1 MKYADIIVDI
11 SLEALD
17 RIFQYIV
24 PEKMAREIRV
34 GSQVIVPF
42 GKGNRM
48 VRGYVIGFSDAAE
61 YAPDK
66 LKEIQEIQ
74 KGSMVVE
81 SQMICLA
88 DWMSRVYGCTRAQS
102 LKTVLNVKRRVRGG
116 TKRVYRLSVSRED
129 AEKEMN
135 KLAVQPR
142 FAARAALLA
151 LMLDDKEGRGISET
165 EMKKKIPSPGNAL
178 RTLMKHGWIEVSEAA
193 DYRIPYSE
201 ISGGRAVVLNEEQR
215 QAVEGILT
223 DERPVHLLYGVTGSG
238 KTEVYMQLI
247 ERMLAS
253 GRQAIVL
260 IPEISL
266 TYQNI
271 ARFRQRF
278 GRRVSV
284 MNSKMSDGERYD
296 QYIQAKNGEIDIM
309 IGPRSALFTPFLN
322 PGLIIIDEEQDGAYK
337 SDTTPKYHA
346 VDVAIQRMELCG
358 GKVVLG
364 SATPSVVTYDRA
376 IHGTYGLHRLENRV
390 AGGTMAQTVVIDL
403 REELRQKNYSIFS
416 RRLQEEIEK
425 RLEKREQVLLF
436 LNRRGY
442 AGFISCRSCG
452 HVIRCPHC
460 DISMTLH
467 KSEGNILKC
476 HYCGMALPMPDNCP
490 ACGSKYIGA
499 FGMGTQK
506 VAEML
511 GKRFPKARIL
521 RADRDSMSRKN
532 SHMEVFQAFAKG
544 EADIL
549 VGTQMIVKGHDFPN
563 VTLVGILAADLSMFS
578 GDYLAG
584 ERTFQLLTQAAGR
597 AGRSEKPG
605 LAIIQTYQPEHYAVT
620 CAAAQD
626 YGTFYRQEILYRKLM
641 HYPPAGHMMVVSVEH
656 EDEMTAREGALL
668 LAAAMNDETKTPAN
682 TAAAVRDAAAA
693 VGSRAAAVEAWVQV
707 LPPADGFRAKERD
720 YYRKVI
726 YIKSNE
732 IKGLIECRN
741 KAQEVIRK
749 DGIFRQIN
757 VSFDIDPVNLY

>member
-17 RIFQYIV
+17 RVFQYIV
-24 PEKMAREIRV
+24 PETLVSDIQV
-34 GSQVIVPF
+34 GSQVMVPF
-42 GKGNRM
+42 GKGNR
-48 VRGYVIGFSDAAE
+48 VLRGYVIGFSEEPE
-61 YAPDK
+61 YEPDK
-66 LKEIQEIQ
+66 LKEIQSIQ
-74 KGSMVVE
+74 KDSMVVE
-81 SQMICLA
+81 SQMIRLA
-88 DWMSRVYGCTRAQS
+88 DWMGRMYGCTRAQS
-102 LKTVLNVKRRVRGG
+102 LKTVLSVRRKVQGG
-116 TKRVYRLSVSRED
+116 TKKVYCLAVSR
-129 AEKEMN
+129 AEAEAEMK

-142 FAARAALLA
+142 FASRAALLA
-151 LMLDDKEGRGISET
+151 LLLDDSEGQGISET
-165 EMKKKIPSPGNAL
+165 EMKKKVPSPTAAL
-178 RTLMKHGWIEVSEAA
+178 RTLVKHGWIKVREAS
-193 DYRIPYSE
+193 DYRIPYS
-201 ISGGRAVVLNEEQR
+201 GAKDGKTVHLTLAQQ
-215 QAVEGILT
+215 QAVEGICQ
-223 DERPVHLLYGVTGSG
+223 DERMVHLLYGVTGSG

-247 ERMLAS
+247 ERTLAS

-284 MNSKMSDGERYD
+284 MNSRMSDGERYD

-309 IGPRSALFTPFLN
+309 IGPRSALFTPFPNL
-322 PGLIIIDEEQDGAYK
+322 GLLIVDEEQDGAYK

-346 VDVAIQRMELCG
+346 VDVAIQRMEMCG

-376 IHGTYGLHRLENRV
+376 IRGIYGLYRLEDRV
-390 AGGTMAQTVVIDL
+390 AGGPGMAKTCVIDL
-403 REELRQKNYSIFS
+403 REELKQKNYSIFS
-416 RRLQEEIEK
+416 RRLQKEMEE
-425 RLEKREQVLLF
+425 RLERKEQILLF

-467 KSEGNILKC
+467 KAEQNLLKC
-476 HYCGMALPMPDNCP
+476 HYCGMTLPMPDRCP
-490 ACGSKYIGA
+490 ECGSSYIGA

-506 VAEML
+506 VAAML
-511 GKRFPKARIL
+511 AKRFPQARIL
-521 RADRDSMSRKN
+521 RADRDSMRRKN
-532 SHMEVFQAFAKG
+532 SSIEVFQAFAKG

-563 VTLVGILAADLSMFS
+563 VTLVGVLAADLSMFS
-578 GDYLAG
+578 GDYMAG

-597 AGRSEKPG
+597 AGRGEKPG
-605 LAIIQTYQPEHYAVT
+605 LAVIQTYQPEHYAVT

-626 YGTFYRQEILYRKLM
+626 YEAFYRQEILYRRLM
-641 HYPPAGHMMVVSVEH
+641 RYPPAGHMMAVIVEH
-656 EDEMTAREGALL
+656 MDEMMAREGAIL
-668 LAAAMNDETKTPAN
+668 LAGVMTDE
-682 TAAAVRDAAAA
+682 
-693 VGSRAAAVEAWVQV
+693 EIQI
-707 LPPADGFRAKERD
+707 LPPADGFRAKEKD

-732 IKGLIECRN
+732 INGLIQCRER
-741 KAQEVIRK
+741 AQSLIHS
-749 DGIFRQIN
+749 DTLFREMN
-757 VSFDIDPVNLY
+757 VQFDINPMNLY

>member
-17 RIFQYIV
+17 RVFQYIV
-24 PEKMAREIRV
+24 PETLVSDIQV
-34 GSQVIVPF
+34 GSQVMVPF
-42 GKGNRM
+42 GKGNR
-48 VRGYVIGFSDAAE
+48 VLRGYVIGFSEEPE
-61 YAPDK
+61 YEPDK
-66 LKEIQEIQ
+66 LKEIQSIQ
-74 KGSMVVE
+74 KDSMVVE
-81 SQMICLA
+81 SQMIRLA
-88 DWMSRVYGCTRAQS
+88 DWMGRMYGCTRAQS
-102 LKTVLNVKRRVRGG
+102 LKTVLSVRRKVQGG
-116 TKRVYRLSVSRED
+116 TKKVYCLAVSR
-129 AEKEMN
+129 AEAEAEMK

-142 FAARAALLA
+142 FASRAALLA
-151 LMLDDKEGRGISET
+151 LLLDDSEGQGISET
-165 EMKKKIPSPGNAL
+165 EMKKKVPSPMAAL
-178 RTLMKHGWIEVSEAA
+178 RTLVKHGWIKVREAS
-193 DYRIPYSE
+193 DYRIPYS
-201 ISGGRAVVLNEEQR
+201 GAKDGKTVHLTLAQQ
-215 QAVEGILT
+215 QAVEGICQ
-223 DERPVHLLYGVTGSG
+223 DERMVHLLYGVTGSG

-247 ERMLAS
+247 ERTLAS

-284 MNSKMSDGERYD
+284 MNSRMSDGERYD

-309 IGPRSALFTPFLN
+309 IGPRSALFTPFPNL
-322 PGLIIIDEEQDGAYK
+322 GLLIVDEEQDGAYK

-346 VDVAIQRMELCG
+346 VDVAIQRMEMCG

-376 IHGTYGLHRLENRV
+376 IRGIYGLYRLEDRV
-390 AGGTMAQTVVIDL
+390 AGGPGMAKTCVIDL
-403 REELRQKNYSIFS
+403 REELKQKNYSIFS
-416 RRLQEEIEK
+416 RRLQKEMEE
-425 RLEKREQVLLF
+425 RLERKEQILLF

-467 KSEGNILKC
+467 KAEQNLLKC
-476 HYCGMALPMPDNCP
+476 HYCGMTLPMPDRCP
-490 ACGSKYIGA
+490 ECGSSYIGA

-506 VAEML
+506 VAAML
-511 GKRFPKARIL
+511 AKRFPQARIL
-521 RADRDSMSRKN
+521 RADRDSMRRKN
-532 SHMEVFQAFAKG
+532 SSIEVFQAFAKG

-563 VTLVGILAADLSMFS
+563 VTLVGVLAADLSMFS
-578 GDYLAG
+578 GDYMAG

-597 AGRSEKPG
+597 AGRGEKPG
-605 LAIIQTYQPEHYAVT
+605 LAVIQTYQPEHYAVT

-626 YGTFYRQEILYRKLM
+626 YEAFYRQEILYRRLM
-641 HYPPAGHMMVVSVEH
+641 RYPPAGHMMAVIVEH
-656 EDEMTAREGALL
+656 MDEMMAREGAILL
-668 LAAAMNDETKTPAN
+668 TGVMTDE
-682 TAAAVRDAAAA
+682 
-693 VGSRAAAVEAWVQV
+693 EIQV
-707 LPPADGFRAKERD
+707 LPPADGFRAKEKD

-732 IKGLIECRN
+732 INGLIQCRER
-741 KAQEVIRK
+741 AQSLIHS
-749 DGIFRQIN
+749 DTLFREMN
-757 VSFDIDPVNLY
+757 VQFDINPMNLY

>member
-17 RIFQYIV
+17 RVFQYIV
-24 PEKMAREIRV
+24 PETLVSDIQV
-34 GSQVIVPF
+34 GSQVLVPF
-42 GKGNRM
+42 GKGNR
-48 VRGYVIGFSDAAE
+48 VLRGYVISFSEEPE
-61 YAPDK
+61 YEPDK
-66 LKEIQEIQ
+66 LKEIQSIQ

-81 SQMICLA
+81 SQMIRLA
-88 DWMSRVYGCTRAQS
+88 DWMSRMYGCTRAQS
-102 LKTVLNVKRRVRGG
+102 LKTVLSVRRKVQGG
-116 TKRVYRLSVSRED
+116 TKKVYCLAVSR
-129 AEKEMN
+129 AEAEIEMK

-142 FAARAALLA
+142 FASRAALLA
-151 LMLDDKEGRGISET
+151 LLLDDSEGQGISET
-165 EMKKKIPSPGNAL
+165 EMKKKVPSPTAAL
-178 RTLMKHGWIEVSEAA
+178 RTLVKHGWIKVSEASN
-193 DYRIPYSE
+193 YRIPYS
-201 ISGGRAVVLNEEQR
+201 GAKDGKTVHLTLGQQ
-215 QAVEGILT
+215 QAVEGICQ
-223 DERPVHLLYGVTGSG
+223 DERMVHLLYGVTGSG

-247 ERMLAS
+247 ERTLAS

-284 MNSKMSDGERYD
+284 MNSRMSDGERYD

-309 IGPRSALFTPFLN
+309 IGPRSALFTPFPNL
-322 PGLIIIDEEQDGAYK
+322 GLLIVDEEQDGAYK

-346 VDVAIQRMELCG
+346 VDVAIQRMEMCG

-376 IHGTYGLHRLENRV
+376 IRGIYGLYRLEDRV
-390 AGGTMAQTVVIDL
+390 AGGPGMAKTCVIDL
-403 REELRQKNYSIFS
+403 REELKQKNYSIFS
-416 RRLQEEIEK
+416 RRLQKEMEE
-425 RLEKREQVLLF
+425 RLERKEQILLF

-467 KSEGNILKC
+467 KAEQNLLKC
-476 HYCGMALPMPDNCP
+476 HYCGMTLPMPDKCP
-490 ACGSKYIGA
+490 ECGSSYIGA

-511 GKRFPKARIL
+511 AQRFPQARIL
-521 RADRDSMSRKN
+521 RADRDAMRRKN
-532 SHMEVFQAFAKG
+532 SSIEVFQAFAKG

-549 VGTQMIVKGHDFPN
+549 VGTQMIIKGHDFPN
-563 VTLVGILAADLSMFS
+563 VTLVGVLAADLSMFS
-578 GDYLAG
+578 GDYMAG

-597 AGRSEKPG
+597 AGRGEKPG
-605 LAIIQTYQPEHYAVT
+605 LAVIQTYQPEHYAVT

-626 YGTFYRQEILYRKLM
+626 YEAFYRQEILYRRLM
-641 HYPPAGHMMVVSVEH
+641 HYPPAGHMMAVIVEH
-656 EDEMTAREGALL
+656 MDEMMAREGAIL
-668 LAAAMNDETKTPAN
+668 LAGVMADE
-682 TAAAVRDAAAA
+682 
-693 VGSRAAAVEAWVQV
+693 EIQV
-707 LPPADGFRAKERD
+707 LPPADGFRAKEKD

-732 IKGLIECRN
+732 INGLIQCRER
-741 KAQEVIRK
+741 AQSFIHS
-749 DGIFRQIN
+749 DNLFREMN
-757 VSFDIDPVNLY
+757 VQFDINPMNLY

>member
-1 MKYADIIVDI
+1 
-11 SLEALD
+11 
-17 RIFQYIV
+17 
-24 PEKMAREIRV
+24 
-34 GSQVIVPF
+34 
-42 GKGNRM
+42 
-48 VRGYVIGFSDAAE
+48 
-61 YAPDK
+61 
-66 LKEIQEIQ
+66 
-74 KGSMVVE
+74 
-81 SQMICLA
+81 
-88 DWMSRVYGCTRAQS
+88 
-102 LKTVLNVKRRVRGG
+102 
-116 TKRVYRLSVSRED
+116 
-129 AEKEMN
+129 
-135 KLAVQPR
+135 
-142 FAARAALLA
+142 
-151 LMLDDKEGRGISET
+151 
-165 EMKKKIPSPGNAL
+165 
-178 RTLMKHGWIEVSEAA
+178 
-193 DYRIPYSE
+193 
-201 ISGGRAVVLNEEQR
+201 
-215 QAVEGILT
+215 
-223 DERPVHLLYGVTGSG
+223 
-238 KTEVYMQLI
+238 
-247 ERMLAS
+247 
-253 GRQAIVL
+253 
-260 IPEISL
+260 
-266 TYQNI
+266 
-271 ARFRQRF
+271 
-278 GRRVSV
+278 
-284 MNSKMSDGERYD
+284 
-296 QYIQAKNGEIDIM
+296 
-309 IGPRSALFTPFLN
+309 
-322 PGLIIIDEEQDGAYK
+322 
-337 SDTTPKYHA
+337 
-346 VDVAIQRMELCG
+346 
-358 GKVVLG
+358 
-364 SATPSVVTYDRA
+364 
-376 IHGTYGLHRLENRV
+376 
-390 AGGTMAQTVVIDL
+390 MAQTVVIDL

-490 ACGSKYIGA
+490 ECGSKYIGA

-641 HYPPAGHMMVVSVEH
+641 HYPPAGHMMAVSVEH

>member
-17 RIFQYIV
+17 RVFQYIV
-24 PEKMAREIRV
+24 PESMKQEIRV
-34 GSQVIVPF
+34 GSQVTVPF

-48 VRGYVIGFSDAAE
+48 VRGYVVGFSDVAE

-66 LKEIQEIQ
+66 LKEIDGIQ

-88 DWMSRVYGCTRAQS
+88 DWMSRAYGCTRAQS

-116 TKRVYRLSVSRED
+116 TKRIYRLAVSRTD
-129 AEKEMN
+129 AEKEM
-135 KLAVQPR
+135 KRLAVQPR
-142 FAARAALLA
+142 FASRAALLA
-151 LMLDDKEGRGISET
+151 LLLDDDSGKGMSET
-165 EMKKKIPSPGNAL
+165 EMKKKVPSPEAAL
-178 RTLMKHGWIEVSEAA
+178 KTLMKHGWIEVSEAS
-193 DYRIPYSE
+193 DYRIPYLEASD
-201 ISGGRAVVLNEEQR
+201 GKQVLLSREQW
-215 QAVEGILT
+215 QAVEGILA
-223 DERPVHLLYGVTGSG
+223 DERQVHLLYGVTGSG

-247 ERMLAS
+247 ERILAS
-253 GRQAIVL
+253 RRQAIVL

-309 IGPRSALFTPFLN
+309 IGPRSALFTPFPNL
-322 PGLIIIDEEQDGAYK
+322 GLIIIDEEQDGAYK

-346 VDVAIQRMELCG
+346 VDVAVQRMKLCG

-376 IHGTYGLHRLENRV
+376 VRGIYGLHCLGKRV
-390 AGGTMAQTVVIDL
+390 SGGTMAQTEIVDL

-425 RLEKREQVLLF
+425 RLKRKEQILLF

-476 HYCGMALPMPDNCP
+476 HYCGMTLPMPGNCP
-490 ACGSKYIGA
+490 ECGSRYIGA

-511 GKRFPKARIL
+511 GKRFPQARIL

-532 SHMEVFQAFAKG
+532 SHLEVFQAFSKG

-563 VTLVGILAADLSMFS
+563 VTLVGVLAADLSMFS

-597 AGRSEKPG
+597 AGRGKKPG
-605 LAIIQTYQPEHYAVT
+605 LAIIQTYQPDHYAVT
-620 CAAAQD
+620 CAANQD
-626 YGTFYRQEILYRKLM
+626 YESFYRQEIVYRKLM
-641 HYPPAGHMMVVSVEH
+641 KYPPAGHMMAVVVEH
-656 EDEMTAREGALL
+656 EDEITAREGAMI
-668 LAAAMNDETKTPAN
+668 LAEAIKDE
-682 TAAAVRDAAAA
+682 AVPMKDRA
-693 VGSRAAAVEAWVQV
+693 VMAQDRTESAGPWVQV
-707 LPPADGFRAKERD
+707 LPPADGFRAKEKDR
-720 YYRKVI
+720 YRKVI

-732 IKGLIECRN
+732 IKGLMDCRSKVQDLLRN
-741 KAQEVIRK
+741 
-749 DGIFRQIN
+749 DGMFRQVN
-757 VSFDIDPVNLY
+757 VQFDIDPMNLY

>member
-17 RIFQYIV
+17 KIFQYIV
-24 PEKMAREIRV
+24 PERLMSEIRV
-34 GSQVIVPF
+34 GSQVTVPF
-42 GKGNRM
+42 GKGNRC
-48 VRGYVIGFSDAAE
+48 VRGYVVGFSDVTE
-61 YAPDK
+61 YAPEK
-66 LKEIQEIQ
+66 LKEIQDIK

-88 DWMSRVYGCTRAQS
+88 DWMGRVYGCTRAQS
-102 LKTVLNVKRRVRGG
+102 LKTVMNVKRRIRGG
-116 TKRVYRLSVSRED
+116 TKRLYRLAVSRNE
-129 AEKEMN
+129 AEEEMK
-135 KLAVQPR
+135 KLAVLPR
-142 FAARAALLA
+142 FASRAAILS
-151 LMLDDKEGRGISET
+151 LMLDDSVGQGISET
-165 EMKKKIPSPGNAL
+165 EMKKKVPSPEAAL
-178 RTLMKHGWIEVSEAA
+178 KTLMKHGWIEAVEAS

-201 ISGGRAVVLNEEQR
+201 VSDGKRVSLNREQR
-215 QAVEGILT
+215 QAVEEILT
-223 DERPVHLLYGVTGSG
+223 DEREVHLLYGVTGSG

-247 ERMLAS
+247 EQALAS
-253 GRQAIVL
+253 RRQVIVL

-271 ARFRQRF
+271 ARFRSRF

-284 MNSKMSDGERYD
+284 MNSRMSEGERYD

-309 IGPRSALFTPFLN
+309 LGPRSALFTPFPNL
-322 PGLIIIDEEQDGAYK
+322 GLIIIDEEQDGAYK

-346 VDVAIQRMELCG
+346 VDVAIQRMKLCG

-376 IHGTYGLHRLENRV
+376 VRGIYGMHRLEKRV
-390 AGGTMAQTVVIDL
+390 AGGVMARTEVIDL
-403 REELRQKNYSIFS
+403 REELRKKNYSIFS
-416 RRLQEEIEK
+416 RRLQEEIEN
-425 RLEKREQVLLF
+425 RLERREQILLF

-476 HYCGMALPMPDNCP
+476 HYCGMTLPMPGNCP
-490 ACGSKYIGA
+490 ECGSRYIGA

-506 VAEML
+506 VTEML
-511 GKRFPKARIL
+511 EKRFPQARIL
-521 RADRDSMSRKN
+521 RADRDSMNRKN
-532 SHMEVFQAFAKG
+532 SHLEVFQAFARG

-563 VTLVGILAADLSMFS
+563 VTLVGVLAADLSMFS

-597 AGRSEKPG
+597 AGRGAKPG

-626 YGTFYRQEILYRKLM
+626 YEAFYRQEILYRKLM
-641 HYPPAGHMMVVSVEH
+641 HYPPAGHMMAAVAEH
-656 EDEMTAREGALL
+656 EDEITVREGAAV
-668 LAAAMNDETKTPAN
+668 LAETLK
-682 TAAAVRDAAAA
+682 
-693 VGSRAAAVEAWVQV
+693 GSDVQV
-707 LPPADGFRAKERD
+707 LPPAEGFHAKEKDR
-720 YYRKVI
+720 YRRVI
-726 YIKSNE
+726 YIKSQE
-732 IKGLIECRN
+732 ISGLMACRER
-741 KAQEVIRK
+741 ARDLIRR
-749 DGIFRQIN
+749 DGLFRQMN
-757 VSFDIDPVNLY
+757 VQFDINPMNLY